1 MLHDAKYSRL
11 SSKQEVQ
18 LDIPLPPE
26 YTMVL
31 SGVISLLI
39 VVALHGF
46 DNGEASVVRRVAA
59 RSTKDCKNVK
69 ILAYHTYH

>member
-46 DNGEASVVRRVAA
+46 DNGEASVIRRVAA